1 LVWGSKQGDTFI
13 ASAGADTIHGDGGSD
28 TVSYEASKHGVNVV
42 LPTADDTDDTA
53 QWTEGV
59 PAVEGPPVVEAIPA
73 MFNPAED
80 AEVMSWRGGEFAAA
94 TVAGA
99 EARVTSYQVQVDDGM
114 ATTKSYAEGDVL
126 ASIENVT
133 GSRGADTIMGD
144 GIPNVIKG
152 GGGNDKLSGAGG
164 NDTLH
169 GGAGNDTLG
178 RREAIANDP
187 DTDDVN
193 EAEAL
198 VEEAG
203 NDTLYGDAGNDK
215 LYGGAGDDTLY
226 GGAGDDDMDG
236 GNGVDTFVFG
246 PGDGSDVIVDIQIG
260 GTLATENGNRTGDGD
275 YIDLTAFGIRP
286 GDLMDLLSERA
297 GNVIVNLE
305 DYGGGRITIQGRTIE
320 GDTDGLGTLVHNDT
334 NGALDGIGNETGAA
348 DGLFIL

>member
-178 RREAIANDP
+178 ARPAIEADVPNNILAEVAVDDAGD
-187 DTDDVN
+187 DTM
-193 EAEAL
+193 
-198 VEEAG
+198 
-203 NDTLYGDAGNDK
+203 YGDAGNDK
-215 LYGGAGDDTLY
+215 LYGGDDDDTLH
-226 GGAGDDDMDG
+226 GGVGDDDLMG
-236 GNGVDTFVFG
+236 GGGADTFVFG
-246 PGDGSDVIVDIQIG
+246 PGSGSDVILDLDV
-260 GTLATENGNRTGDGD
+260 ATPSTATGDLHD
-275 YIDLTAFGIRP
+275 RIDLSAFGIRE
-286 GDLMDLLSERA
+286 GDLEDIISERA

-305 DYGGGRITIQGRTIE
+305 EYGGGRITIQGMS
-320 GDTDGLGTLVHNDT
+320 TDDVEATVYNDT
-334 NGALDGIGNETGAA
+334 NSDDPGFGEDGSDGI
-348 DGLFIL
+348 FIL